1 MNRNQVFWII
11 ALIGVNLLWG
21 TIADNSAT
29 QDINRPG
36 ADFAPE
42 RQASVNSIIGESAIP
57 ASLECDFSSEIGV
70 EGEVGWSIMLD
81 SQVIASWDGNSSE
94 SCVGWSG
101 ELSPGEYTILTTNV
115 DGIDASVKLHLQPFE
130 PIRWHGHIAFSILLF
145 ALGGGEIVVRMVIP
159 KKIKKVKNEDEE
171 IVEEASPPSIE
182 SQGIWQD
189 PIR

>member
-1 MNRNQVFWII
+1 MNRNQVFWVI
-11 ALIGVNLLWG
+11 ALIGINILWS
-21 TIADNSAT
+21 TIADNNAT
-29 QDINRPG
+29 QEINRPG

-42 RQASVNSIIGESAIP
+42 RQTSVNSIIGDSAIP

-94 SCVGWSG
+94 NCVGWSG
-101 ELSPGEYTILTTNV
+101 ELSPGEYTITTTNV
-115 DGIDASVKLHLQPFE
+115 EGIDASVQLHLQPFE
-130 PIRWHGHIAFSILLF
+130 PVRWYGHIVFSILLF
-145 ALGGGEIVVRMVIP
+145 ALGGGEIVVRMIMP
-159 KKIKKVKNEDEE
+159 KKVKKVEEDKE
-171 IVEEASPPSIE
+171 IVELEPTPSIE